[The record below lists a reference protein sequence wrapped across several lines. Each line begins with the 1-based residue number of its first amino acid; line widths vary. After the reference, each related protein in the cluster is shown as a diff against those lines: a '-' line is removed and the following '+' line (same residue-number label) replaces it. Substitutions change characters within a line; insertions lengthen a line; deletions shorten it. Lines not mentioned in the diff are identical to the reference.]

1 MQGTQNKLFV
11 GSLPQ
16 VLIVYR
22 SRIYRQSIFMSTI
35 ISVPLSNQLQ
45 FPFLGMRRVFEIRE
59 RPSRMYS
66 WSALITSLFLTD
78 LPWNILGSSIFYLCW
93 FWTVG
98 FQNDRAGF
106 TYLMMGVVFPMYY
119 TSNGM
124 SFALSIYT
132 IFY

>member
-1 MQGTQNKLFV
+1 
-11 GSLPQ
+11 
-16 VLIVYR
+16 
-22 SRIYRQSIFMSTI
+22 MSTI

-66 WSALITSLFLTD
+66 WSAMVTSLFLTD

-98 FQNDRAGF
+98 FHNDRAGF
-106 TYLMMGVVFPMYY
+106 TYLMMGVAFPMYY

-124 SFALSIYT
+124 SSALSGYAIVR
-132 IFY
+132 

>member
-124 SFALSIYT
+124 SFALSSYT